1 MLQEQ
6 IKYQSS
12 KILHLEQL
20 FAKAEEK
27 MAHDALYKVEQIN
40 NRAWGVY
47 KRDFG
52 SAGGWVLIKAYPSE
66 DEAQAHIWIL
76 TVE

>member
-1 MLQEQ
+1 MIEEQEA
-6 IKYQSS
+6 
-12 KILHLEQL
+12 KILHLEHL
-20 FAKAEEK
+20 FHKAEEK

-66 DEAQAHIWIL
+66 DEAQTHIWIL

>member
-1 MLQEQ
+1 MT
-6 IKYQSS
+6 
-12 KILHLEQL
+12 
-20 FAKAEEK
+20 
-27 MAHDALYKVEQIN
+27 HDPLYKVEQIN

-52 SAGGWVLIKAYPSE
+52 SAGGWVLIKAYASE
-66 DEAQAHIWIL
+66 EEAQTHIWIL